1 MNILF
6 LRFFSSPLFL
16 FEVEREKNQFSSSFF
31 SRWFDLFQ
39 RVLVAF
45 FPFILKKNLLFLLLI
60 LVFFLS
66 LSVLYHRQAIVV
78 VVVVVA
84 VIENTLTAVAL
95 QERQLVASTNIALHT
110 RILRPCWIEP
120 PFLFSRSYQIDLFS
134 FFLFTIEIQHIQ
146 GRTPVLTK
154 SNRRVIYFSSRTTL
168 VCRSTL
174 KQVEF

>member
-16 FEVEREKNQFSSSFF
+16 FEVEREKNQFSSSSFF

-110 RILRPCWIEP
+110 RILRPC
-120 PFLFSRSYQIDLFS
+120 
-134 FFLFTIEIQHIQ
+134 
-146 GRTPVLTK
+146 
-154 SNRRVIYFSSRTTL
+154 
-168 VCRSTL
+168 
-174 KQVEF
+174 